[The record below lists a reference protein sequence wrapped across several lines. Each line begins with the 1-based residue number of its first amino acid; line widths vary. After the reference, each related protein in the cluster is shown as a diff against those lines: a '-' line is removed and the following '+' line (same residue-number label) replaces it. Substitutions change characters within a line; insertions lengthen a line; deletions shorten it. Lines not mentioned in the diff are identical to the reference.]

1 MRAFEIAD
9 LLRAVDHSGHVYEE
23 FLRVDELS
31 VGVAVWPAGSVDG
44 QGAHTEDEVYY
55 VVAGRAV
62 LRVAGEE
69 RPVGPG
75 SIVYVAAGVEHRFHD
90 IAADLEVLVFWA
102 PPRRSRRPA

>member
-44 QGAHTEDEVYY
+44 QAPHTEDEVYY

-75 SIVYVAAGVEHRFHD
+75 SIVYVAAGVEHQFHD
-90 IAADLEVLVFWA
+90 IEADLEVLVFWA
-102 PPRRSRRPA
+102 PPRRSRRPG

>member
-31 VGVAVWPAGSVDG
+31 MGVAVWPAGSVDG
-44 QGAHTEDEVYY
+44 QVPHTEDEVYY

-102 PPRRSRRPA
+102 PPRRSRRPG